1 MKSEGVH
8 VVDATAILLRIANA
22 SPGETTA
29 DARASELTRR
39 TEGLRRELLRLV
51 DDWVSDSSE
60 YLATGQLL
68 EIAEVLEYCS
78 LRQGIKALIAAQVLD
93 EHLGHCFMDRF
104 RAPQPPLSPGDPVPV
119 VPFPSPGLCI
129 EDRMM
134 LLDGMGELTSLP
146 ARLTPMDDRTPRLRL
161 APEEVARFRVT
172 LRWVDQYLEPIHLS
186 TRFVAGVPCCT
197 VQPGFQWDR
206 YEEGS
211 IGFFYGVTPCD
222 PALQRERLR
231 AVFREAVRQRAS
243 VLVLPELCLTEEMAD
258 ELATD
263 PWLKQIP
270 LVALG
275 SYHTSGKGPGS
286 NRCRVLARGVQISVH
301 EKFSDFSFED
311 EGVHRHEHLI
321 CDAERAGFELLLG
334 AHSTAVVLICKDAL
348 DARVESL
355 VRKLAPS
362 LVMIPALSPKLDS
375 FQKLAEQLGKDPQAF
390 TLVCSFFQRGEAV
403 LGRPVEGPA
412 VHEVTD
418 KTSCILIELKDCE
431 SIFN

>member
-1 MKSEGVH
+1 MEAEGVH

-29 DARASELTRR
+29 DARAAELTRR

-51 DDWVSDSSE
+51 DRWVSDSSE
-60 YLATGQLL
+60 YLAAAELL
-68 EIAEVLEYCS
+68 EIAEVLEDCP

-93 EHLGHCFMDRF
+93 EHLGHCFIDRF
-104 RAPQPPLSPGDPVPV
+104 RKPRPPLSPGDPVPT
-119 VPFPSPGLCI
+119 VPFPSPALCI
-129 EDRMM
+129 EDRLM
-134 LLDGMGELTSLP
+134 LLDGLGKLTSQP
-146 ARLTPMDDRTPRLRL
+146 AKLTPMDDRTPRLRL

-172 LRWVDQYLEPIHLS
+172 LRWVGQYLEPIQLS
-186 TRFVAGVPCCT
+186 TRFAAGVPCCT
-197 VQPGFQWDR
+197 VQPGFQWER
-206 YEEGS
+206 YEEES
-211 IGFFYGVTPCD
+211 IGLFYGVTPSD
-222 PALQRERLR
+222 PELQRERIR
-231 AVFREAVRQRAS
+231 AVLREAVRRRAS
-243 VLVLPELCLTEEMAD
+243 VLVLPELCLTEELAD

-263 PWLKQIP
+263 PWLKLIP

-275 SYHTSGKGPGS
+275 SYHTPGKGPGS
-286 NRCRVLARGVQISVH
+286 NRCRVLARGVPISVH
-301 EKFSDFSFED
+301 EKFSDFSFDD

-334 AHSTAVVLICKDAL
+334 AHSTTVVLICKDAL

-355 VRKLAPS
+355 VRKLAPN

-390 TLVCSFFQRGEAV
+390 TLICSFFQRGEAI

-412 VHEVTD
+412 LHEITG
-418 KTSCILIELKDCE
+418 KNSCILMDVIDIEAN
-431 SIFN
+431 IN